1 MSRPGVS
8 DIPPPGPGRKGKG
21 NRETGIVSPKKVI
34 GVLGGMGPEATA
46 YFFRLLI
53 ASTAA
58 AKDQDHAP
66 ALIWSDPRVPNRS
79 DAILQ
84 GGPSPLPALLQ
95 GLALLER
102 GGAGLVV
109 MPCLTAHHYIHE
121 LTAAASVPFVNLIEE
136 SLRFARARIPELL
149 RVGLLASSGTVRA
162 GLFHTPFE
170 KKGIEVLTPPPRDQE
185 RLMEA
190 IHEIKAGRIAGRPR
204 AAIVRAAR
212 GLIARGAEAV
222 IAGCTEVPLALRPGD
237 LEVPL
242 IEPMAVGARACI
254 RKAGGRAAS
263 GAASPGHD

>member
-1 MSRPGVS
+1 MGSA
-8 DIPPPGPGRKGKG
+8 
-21 NRETGIVSPKKVI
+21 SPDKKKVI

-66 ALIWSDPRVPNRS
+66 VLIWSNPHIPPRS
-79 DAILQ
+79 DAILH

-95 GLALLER
+95 GLALLEQ
-102 GGAGLVV
+102 GGAELVV
-109 MPCLTAHHYIHE
+109 MPCLTAHHYIRE

-136 SLRFARARIPELL
+136 SLRFARGGIPGLRRI
-149 RVGLLASSGTVRA
+149 GLLASSGTVQA
-162 GLFHTPFE
+162 GLFRKPFE
-170 KKGIEVLTPPPRDQE
+170 KRGIEILAPDPRSQDSV
-185 RLMEA
+185 MGA
-190 IHEIKAGRIAGRPR
+190 ILEIKAGRIAGRPR

-212 GLIARGAEAV
+212 KLIARGAEAV
-222 IAGCTEVPLALRPGD
+222 IAGCTEVPLALRQGD
-237 LEVPL
+237 IEVPL

-254 RKAGGRAAS
+254 RKAGWRAAD